1 MRPLYQEMFHQLTLT
16 TRPFETQLNE
26 QLMEY
31 HIHRTEWAILYYLM
45 LDEHIRLVEIG
56 RLLGMD
62 KPNVTRTI
70 KRLVELDYIELSPS
84 QSDGRKKNIKV
95 TEKGYTL
102 FHTLRASINVFELE
116 LLEGV
121 SEEEQ
126 RSMYSTLKT
135 IQQNLIKRAGEQLS
149 E

>member
-1 MRPLYQEMFHQLTLT
+1 MRPFYQEMFHQLTLT

-31 HIHRTEWAILYYLM
+31 QMHRTEWAILYYLM
-45 LDEHIRLVEIG
+45 LDEHISLVEIG

-62 KPNVTRTI
+62 KPNVTRAI

-95 TEKGYTL
+95 TKKGYTL

-126 RSMYSTLKT
+126 RSMYSTLKK